1 MDILPNTIKDII
13 FNYVDGDI
21 INNIFT
27 NDIKDK
33 FDYRCLCENK
43 NAIFFIKREIEYSEK
58 NIFWNELS
66 RNENLLYLSKN
77 SIENFFE
84 KYKNKFNWTYLSSNT
99 KTVCLIDK
107 YIEKIGYEHICGNM
121 CINPIYCDK
130 KIDWYKLCENKNAI
144 HIIKKIIDKGENHSY
159 YSKINWNIL
168 CRNENAIDILEKNIK
183 KINWGNMMVNKN
195 AIHLIEKN
203 VEIRE
208 NQYNYCK
215 IEYDLNENENAIQII
230 EKHLEKTDASL
241 LCKNKKAIHIIEKIL
256 RDYREYK
263 ILGVIKQNYYK
274 QMSIIDIFC
283 KIQWKYLCDN
293 ENAVH
298 IIENILEQNCVIE
311 LDWYKLCKN
320 KNAISIL
327 KNIINDKDNIYYK
340 KISWFGLSQNEN
352 IYQIIT
358 EKELDNCIWHHLCIN
373 KGFVKFLDKIIEKG
387 KEEPYFKR
395 INWKYLCKNEN
406 FWDKYNDRCL
416 RKLYY

>member
-1 MDILPNTIKDII
+1 METLPNTIKDII
-13 FNYVDGDI
+13 FDYVDGDI
-21 INNIFT
+21 INNIFD
-27 NDIKDK
+27 NIKDK
-33 FDYRCLCENK
+33 FDYRYLCENK
-43 NAIFFIKREIEYSEK
+43 NAIHFIKREMEYNK
-58 NIFWNELS
+58 NNIFWDTLS

-84 KYKNKFNWTYLSSNT
+84 KYKNKFNWTYLSSN
-99 KTVCLIDK
+99 KQTVCLIDK
-107 YIEKIGYEHICGNM
+107 YIEKIGYEHVCGNM
-121 CINPIYCDK
+121 CINPVYCNK
-130 KIDWYKLCENKNAI
+130 KIDWYNLCENKNAI
-144 HIIKKIIDKGENHSY
+144 HIIKKIIDQGETHPY
-159 YSKINWNIL
+159 YKKINWSSL
-168 CRNENAIDILEKNIK
+168 SKNENAIDILEKNIE
-183 KINWGNMMVNKN
+183 KIDWENIVNNKN
-195 AIHLIEKN
+195 VICLLEKNIEK
-203 VEIRE
+203 I
-208 NQYNYCK
+208 K
-215 IEYDLNENENAIQII
+215 YDLNENENAIQII
-230 EKHLEKTDASL
+230 EKHLEKADSEL
-241 LCKNKKAIHIIEKIL
+241 LCGNKKAIHIIEKIL

-263 ILGVIKQNYYK
+263 ILGAIKQNYYK

-320 KNAISIL
+320 KNAVSIL
-327 KNIINDKDNIYYK
+327 KNIINNINNPYYK

-358 EKELDNCIWHHLCIN
+358 EKDLDNCIWHHLCIN
-373 KGFVKFLDKIIEKG
+373 TGFVNFLDKIIEK
-387 KEEPYFKR
+387 ENPYFKK